1 MKKKLSTKM
10 IFFIGGLVLLVTLG
24 LGFTALFFATDT
36 VSKEAETSLLE
47 ITDLGAKE
55 VKSLVEG
62 RLDVL
67 YEVANRQE
75 VQTMK
80 WNIQKDDLM
89 DDIDRLGYQDMIVVS
104 PDGKA
109 RYVKDDSVIL
119 LNDQEYVKRAL
130 TGEKN
135 VSDVTISRITNSPV
149 VMFAVPIQK
158 GDEILGALVG
168 RRDGAALN
176 DVTDTMGMGKEGY
189 AYIVNK
195 EGTIVSHPNREY
207 VLSQTNIIEESKE
220 DDTFKEV
227 AIMLEKALVE
237 TRGIGEYRFKGRDM
251 YSGYAPVPDTDWILI
266 NVALEE
272 EFFKGLVTM
281 QRGLLLASIGFV
293 IFGVFISIILGRS
306 IARPITYL
314 SNELIKISK
323 YDLTEVAD
331 KQGDKIR
338 KKEDEIGQIANA
350 IKTMRENLKNL
361 IHEITNEAVSVAAS
375 SQELTATSEQV
386 SLASDEVAKTIEEIA
401 GGATDQARETT
412 EGAEEINILGDI
424 ITSEIELVKLLNNSA
439 RAVDTLKEEGFIV
452 LKELEEK
459 TSENNETAKEVQ
471 EIIIDTNKNA
481 DRIETAS
488 DMIKNIAE
496 QTNLLA
502 LNASIEAARAG
513 EAGRGF
519 AVVAD
524 EIRKLAEET
533 NEFAEEISNTITSL
547 SNMSH
552 KGVKTMD
559 KSAEIAR
566 QQMVSLDN
574 THDKFEGISKAI
586 EEVEKIVEPLNDST
600 EQMMNKKTQIINVI
614 ENLSAISEENAAG
627 TEEASASVEEQTAS
641 MAQISE
647 ASEELSKLA
656 EKMQKSISRFK
667 I

>member
-586 EEVEKIVEPLNDST
+586 EEVEKIVESLNDST